1 MAFDTAFNIT
11 WNQRVHKEETSF
23 LKFLKTRKDQEEEKL
38 GTKKHARRSMSD
50 ADLMSAVR
58 SCRGSDVS
66 EPRQRYK
73 TSGSESD
80 LRRGR
85 SRGSGASSSIL
96 QKAGSSVSSPS
107 RAGKSKK
114 GMTFEQMQE
123 HVFNQSM
130 NRYIKDLEKDAKEA
144 AVEQDWQKQKIRDG
158 HQQSIDEKTKL
169 RELESANGLL
179 VQEQI
184 EENKTRRA
192 GTRKQFV
199 EAASAHNF
207 PLFTETF
214 ISQDEVEQY
223 RKDVKINF
231 RKELDLQK
239 NVSDTLKNI
248 LVKRDKIYAAEK
260 MTANIKKMQDDHAAD
275 GRDKIRKGNEMMKVW
290 DRDIRLKNIK
300 NAILSGKDATN
311 TMVQSVQ

>member
-11 WNQRVHKEETSF
+11 WNQRVHKEETAY
-23 LKFLKTRKDQEEEKL
+23 LKFLESREDKQEKKL
-38 GTKKHARRSMSD
+38 SRRAMSD

-66 EPRQRYK
+66 EPRQRYR
-73 TSGSESD
+73 TSGSETD

-96 QKAGSSVSSPS
+96 QKAGSMASSPS
-107 RAGKSKK
+107 RGGKSKK
-114 GMTFEQMQE
+114 GMTVEQMQE

-130 NRYIKDLEKDAKEA
+130 NRYIKDLEKDAKVA

-169 RELESANGLL
+169 RDLETQNGLL

-184 EENKTRRA
+184 EENKGRRA

-248 LVKRDKIYAAEK
+248 LIKKDKIYAAEK
-260 MTANIKKMQDDHAAD
+260 MDANIKKMKDDHAAD
-275 GRDKIRKGNEMMKVW
+275 GTNKITKGKEMMRVW